1 MSPQNLHVRGL
12 YYKFMENH
20 LFSKATQNKLPS
32 ADCLFQKKSWESQ
45 AALRCVANQPLPV
58 EDFLFLGVGGVAV
71 EVSETKKMGKTLGK
85 QNVV

>member
-1 MSPQNLHVRGL
+1 
-12 YYKFMENH
+12 MENH

-58 EDFLFLGVGGVAV
+58 EDFLDFFFWGWGGWLLRFLKQKKWGKHWGNKMLFEVFV
-71 EVSETKKMGKTLGK
+71 EVFAK
-85 QNVV
+85 